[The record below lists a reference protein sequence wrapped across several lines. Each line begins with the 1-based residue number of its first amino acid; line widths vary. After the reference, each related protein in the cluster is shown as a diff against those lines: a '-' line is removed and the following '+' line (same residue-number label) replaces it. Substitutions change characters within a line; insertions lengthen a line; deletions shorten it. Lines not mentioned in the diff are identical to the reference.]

1 MSMIHFWRVFLNIWS
16 IWYCNRLL
24 AIVEGAAVL
33 LFCSTLGYGSSF
45 RLIGSLT
52 HRPHIFFITFLVN
65 CIWNIQIALIAQ
77 AIGDLRVTVGYQEAL
92 PIIDSEFK
100 LLTRADHEV
109 SLKASKFWNVYA
121 LNGNGPWLLWG
132 ELSDY
137 MNNGGW
143 FKYLNCAITCI

>member
-1 MSMIHFWRVFLNIWS
+1 MP
-16 IWYCNRLL
+16 
-24 AIVEGAAVL
+24 AIVEGADVL

-109 SLKASKFWNVYA
+109 CLEGLKFWNVSA
-121 LNGNGPWLLWG
+121 LNGNGPRLLWG
-132 ELSDY
+132 ELTDY
-137 MNNGGW
+137 MDN
-143 FKYLNCAITCI
+143 